1 MEKVKV
7 AASWV
12 LSKAKEAGLW
22 VWAKVKAF
30 VKWLD
35 TKLNRC
41 NMSLRTR
48 VAVLVLSAAGVTTI
62 ANWEGFRDKAYLPTK
77 NDRPTSALVVLIIV
91 TELL

>member
-30 VKWLD
+30 VKCLD
-35 TKLNRC
+35 TKLN
-41 NMSLRTR
+41 
-48 VAVLVLSAAGVTTI
+48 GV
-62 ANWEGFRDKAYLPTK
+62 
-77 NDRPTSALVVLIIV
+77 
-91 TELL
+91 

>member
-30 VKWLD
+30 GAWVFGWFKVGVKKVD
-35 TKLNRC
+35 EKLQG
-41 NMSLRTR
+41 M
-48 VAVLVLSAAGVTTI
+48 
-62 ANWEGFRDKAYLPTK
+62 
-77 NDRPTSALVVLIIV
+77 
-91 TELL
+91 